1 MSGALNQT
9 RTRSLVR
16 RGAEDTVEI
25 KEVQETLACSYVQ
38 HIYIYIYIYMLYIY
52 FFIYIN
58 LS

>member
-1 MSGALNQT
+1 MSGALNRT

-16 RGAEDTVEI
+16 RGGEDTVEI

-38 HIYIYIYIYMLYIY
+38 HIYIYAVYIFIYIYKPE
-52 FFIYIN
+52 